1 MSAIMPK
8 TPENP
13 ALVVTGPVAENRR
26 ARFDYE
32 ILDTLEAGIML
43 TGTEVKSL
51 RNGKAQI
58 TESYASPEKGGL
70 WLINAHIPEYLQANR
85 FNHEERRPRKLLVS
99 KKQLAKLSA
108 DVERA
113 GNTIVPLKLYF
124 NERGM
129 AKLLIGVGK
138 GKKASTSARL
148 KRSATGTARRPGCS
162 SRTRWRARPRRLHRG
177 DRERGKCGLEALTGK
192 GAATPIRRRSLCILR
207 SRACTCIIASIGESP
222 GANGRPSPARRIC
235 A

>member
-1 MSAIMPK
+1 MAKDPK
-8 TPENP
+8 KPTMI
-13 ALVVTGPVAENRR
+13 VTGVVAENRR
-26 ARFDYE
+26 ARYDYE

-51 RNGKAQI
+51 RTGKAQI
-58 TESYASPEKGGL
+58 TESYASPERGEL

-99 KKQLAKLSA
+99 KKQLAKLSQ

-138 GKKASTSARL
+138 GKKSYD
-148 KRSATGTARRPGCS
+148 KRETEKNRDWNRDK
-162 SRTRWRARPRRLHRG
+162 SRIMKEGGRG
-177 DRERGKCGLEALTGK
+177 
-192 GAATPIRRRSLCILR
+192 
-207 SRACTCIIASIGESP
+207 
-222 GANGRPSPARRIC
+222 
-235 A
+235 